1 MADDFTEKFQNLHI
15 RGDEKAAT
23 RADNKTDNIKHKF
36 EHLKQEVESTITTTK
51 PPHPL
56 KEEVLPANEIIQLI
70 QGIEGLSIFRGQ
82 PPADFPS
89 IEATH
94 KSTNEILEEV
104 LDMLKK
110 FIDSENYAIEVPSRG
125 KQNQEFDEESE
136 SMKLMPKQYFFMQ
149 TDGQTQR
156 YIYDIYYTNTT
167 LYKNQQRISS
177 DDLCCIL
184 RCHRYYLHLFATDK
198 GVVLGNMKNI
208 YNGKEVDCSSDE
220 FGQPIPA
227 RTDLLTSMST
237 DDEDLAF
244 VIVVEKHSVFM
255 RLAQDLF
262 WKKFKCIMITGSG
275 MPDVGSRY
283 FLRMAEM
290 TFKRPVYALFDS
302 NPYGARILC
311 TYRYGSDNMSY
322 DSKSLATPGII
333 WLGVRTKDLETYEI
347 PQDDN
352 PDKYRVKMTKTDYN
366 ECRCLLKA
374 KYLVNNVEW
383 RNELEAMLEAGTKT
397 EIEALYVHGYKFL
410 AEVYLPHKL
419 QRLGMALQ
427 SIE

>member
-1 MADDFTEKFQNLHI
+1 MSKVSKNTNPIVVMKLVMKEPSENRKSRQLFPTPEFRSRLEFDSIALRQIAPHWCLKKLFEYWMNFLMQKLDSKWWDWFYFTEKFQNLNI

-36 EHLKQEVESTITTTK
+36 ERLKQEVESTITTAK
-51 PPHPL
+51 SPHPL

-70 QGIEGLSIFRGQ
+70 RGIEGLSIFRGQ
-82 PPADFPS
+82 PLADFPS

-110 FIDSENYAIEVPSRG
+110 FVDSENYAIEVPSRG

-136 SMKLMPKQYFFMQ
+136 SMKLMPTSTFLRKL
-149 TDGQTQR
+149 TDKPNDIFTVTISVLLEIFKLCNANIHANIR
-156 YIYDIYYTNTT
+156 DIYYTNTT

-177 DDLCCIL
+177 VIDDLCCIL
-184 RCHRYYLHLFATDK
+184 RCHRYCLHLFATDK
-198 GVVLGNMKNI
+198 GVVLGNMKYI

-244 VIVVEKHSVFM
+244 IIVVEKHSVFM

-262 WKKFKCIMITGSG
+262 WKKFKCIMITASG
-275 MPDVGSRY
+275 MQDVGSRY
-283 FLRMAEM
+283 FLRMAET

-322 DSKSLATPGII
+322 DSKSLAT
-333 WLGVRTKDLETYEI
+333 
-347 PQDDN
+347 
-352 PDKYRVKMTKTDYN
+352 
-366 ECRCLLKA
+366 
-374 KYLVNNVEW
+374 
-383 RNELEAMLEAGTKT
+383 
-397 EIEALYVHGYKFL
+397 
-410 AEVYLPHKL
+410 
-419 QRLGMALQ
+419 
-427 SIE
+427 